1 MLMVLKDLI
10 AAQECIGGN
19 VKETTLA
26 AARTNE
32 KVKIAVDMEVHAA
45 LVKQN
50 H

>member
-1 MLMVLKDLI
+1 MVLKDLI
-10 AAQECIGGN
+10 AAQECIVGN
-19 VKETTLA
+19 VTETTLT
-26 AARTNE
+26 AARTRTNV